1 MTSSS
6 PLEHGGVAET
16 DVTPF
21 VSWQRAVRRR
31 ERADVPAGETGFW
44 ASFFAGTRALATFDE
59 PRALELL
66 LQAEV
71 DCPDDLAVRAALNES
86 LGEARFLL
94 NDYAL
99 AAAHFRSAQ
108 QVWRELPQPLWDA
121 EVRGWLG
128 ACLVQQGEY
137 RDGFEQLQ
145 SAIDDLTQLGN
156 PGRAARALNYL
167 AIVYEELGDLAK
179 ARLTYTRALIAA
191 GEDGDRDMEG
201 RVLANHGEAHVIAG
215 DVAAGLLLLERAV
228 EVLRSIQAHW
238 HYGWCQLAIGRV
250 LLQQGGEARARA
262 QYEAALEAVERGH
275 SPRARVE
282 VYAGMGEL
290 HSRCGR
296 HDEARVWLDRA
307 LELARRLN
315 IRREVFKTHRLYAE
329 ARKRARDFEGALHH
343 HEQFHEV
350 RAEVFD
356 QVARQRIETLRAEL
370 ELERVKQARELER
383 VRNEELTARYAEL
396 EAQANTLTH
405 LSQRDGLTGLF
416 NRRHFDEVLPVELAR
431 ARSFGQR
438 LSVVLLDIDHFK
450 RINDGFSHLTGDAVL
465 KQVAAVLQRE
475 LRTSDLAARYGG
487 EELVL
492 VLPHTSLDGARIA
505 AEKVRAAIA
514 GAAWSQ
520 LGPGLKVTASLGV
533 AEARADDT
541 VLTLVRR
548 ADQALY
554 AAKQAGRDRV
564 RAA

>member
-1 MTSSS
+1 M
-6 PLEHGGVAET
+6 AET
-16 DVTPF
+16 DPTPF

-31 ERADVPAGETGFW
+31 ERADVPAVEPGFW
-44 ASFFAGTRALATFDE
+44 ASFFEGTRALATFDE

-66 LQAEV
+66 QKAEAH
-71 DCPDDLAVRAALNES
+71 CPHDSTVRAALDES

-99 AAAHFRSAQ
+99 AAEHFRSAQ

-121 EVRGWLG
+121 EARGWLG

-145 SAIDDLTQLGN
+145 SAIDDLTQLGR

-179 ARLTYTRALIAA
+179 ARLTYERALAAA

-215 DVAAGLLLLERAV
+215 DVAAGLLLLQRAV
-228 EVLRSIQAHW
+228 EVLQSIEAHW

-250 LLQQGGEARARA
+250 LLEQGGEARARA

-282 VYAGMGEL
+282 VYAGFGEL

-329 ARKRARDFEGALHH
+329 ARKRAGDFEGALHH

-356 QVARQRIETLRAEL
+356 QVARQRIQTLRAEL
-370 ELERVKQARELER
+370 ELARVKEAREQLA
-383 VRNEELTARYAEL
+383 ARYAEL
-396 EAQANTLTH
+396 EAQTHTLTH

-416 NRRHFDEVLPVELAR
+416 NRRHFDELLPIELSR

-438 LSVVLLDIDHFK
+438 LSLVLLDLDHFK
-450 RINDGFSHLTGDAVL
+450 HINDGFSHLTGDAVL

-487 EELVL
+487 EELAL
-492 VLPHTSLDGARIA
+492 VLPHTSLDGARVA
-505 AEKVRAAIA
+505 AEKVRSAIA
-514 GAAWSQ
+514 GADWSR
-520 LGPGLKVTASLGV
+520 LSPGLKVTASLGV

-541 VLTLVRR
+541 VLTLLHR